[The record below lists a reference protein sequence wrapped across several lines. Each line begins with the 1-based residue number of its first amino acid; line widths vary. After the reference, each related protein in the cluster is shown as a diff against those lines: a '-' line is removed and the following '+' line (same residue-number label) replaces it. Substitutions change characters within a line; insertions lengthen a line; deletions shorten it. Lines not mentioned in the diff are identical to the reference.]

1 MKRESSVNELMVE
14 SEELLT
20 VIDGL
25 YRSAETS
32 EEIASVAKPKVKSC
46 LEHLRSSLEYIAQ
59 DLSEVTSSGK
69 TPRNVYFPYG
79 KDKSLFSKSIG
90 KNLPEL
96 DAKFRDKIES
106 IQPHS
111 CGDKWLLHLCKVT
124 NDHKHDQ
131 LQEQIRVNSSESMTV
146 LGGGAAAVDGSGVIH
161 MGGAIINGKKM
172 PDDYVLTADK
182 PINDLQQGHTV
193 SVERKYEW
201 VKFVIKGTDIDVLDL
216 LKKSQKNIQE
226 FSSEIYESQKCS

>member
-1 MKRESSVNELMVE
+1 MKRESSVNELMAE
-14 SEELLT
+14 SEEILT
-20 VIDGL
+20 IIDGL

-32 EEIASVAKPKVKSC
+32 EEIAVVAKPKVKSC

-59 DLSEVTSSGK
+59 DLSELTASSK

-79 KDKSLFSKSIG
+79 KDKNFFNKTID

-96 DAKFRDKIES
+96 DAKLRIKIES

-111 CGDKWLLHLCKVT
+111 CGDKWLLHLCKIT

-131 LQEQIRVNSSESMTV
+131 LQEQIRVNSLESMTV
-146 LGGGAAAVDGSGVIH
+146 LGEGAAVIEGTGVIR
-161 MGGAIINGKKM
+161 MGGTIINGKKM

-216 LKKSQKNIQE
+216 LKKSHRYIQE
-226 FSSEIYESQKCS
+226 FSSEIYESQ

>member
-1 MKRESSVNELMVE
+1 MKRESSVNELMAE

-20 VIDGL
+20 IIDGL

-32 EEIASVAKPKVKSC
+32 EEIAAVAKPKVKSC

-59 DLSEVTSSGK
+59 DLSEVTASDK

-79 KDKSLFSKSIG
+79 KDKSLFNKTID

-96 DAKFRDKIES
+96 DVKFRNKIES
-106 IQPHS
+106 IQPHF
-111 CGDKWLLHLCKVT
+111 CGDSWLLHLCKIT

-131 LQEQIRVNSSESMTV
+131 LQEQVRVNSSESITL
-146 LGGGAAAVDGSGVIH
+146 LGGGAVAVDGTGVIH
-161 MGGAIINGKKM
+161 MGGAIIDGMKM
-172 PDDYVLTADK
+172 PDDYVLTAEK

-193 SVERKYEW
+193 SVERKYQW
-201 VKFVIKGTDIDVLDL
+201 VKFVIKGTEIDVLDL
-216 LKKSQKNIQE
+216 LKKSQRYIQE
-226 FSSEIYESQKCS
+226 FSSEIYEFQ